1 MDHNER
7 FIRIEGLTKEFDVGR
22 SFLEKGQKLRAVD
35 NVSLDIKR
43 GETLG
48 LESLHLED
56 VFLDLL
62 SQLKGKFCMRTKIC
76 CNLVKM
82 KCGK

>member
-22 SFLEKGQKLRAVD
+22 SFLEKGQKLKAV
-35 NVSLDIKR
+35 V
-43 GETLG
+43 
-48 LESLHLED
+48 ESLHLED